1 MAKRPGGVMVQGT
14 EATRSQLIPVM
25 TKWTELGK
33 TAQLGP
39 VLFCIVVF
47 FGMVTFGSLDTIT
60 YRIVAPGGKVY
71 LDPRYWIYT
80 SNFLIMLAVFLT
92 MVSLYFIYRMIGKA
106 KSWYILLGAAGFTA
120 YYLWLFTVD
129 HDFVWMYEFFHLHLA
144 GGEADNN
151 APFIQIFIA
160 HFLGTGFFEEI
171 VKALPIFAL
180 VIADRW
186 MTPEVRAKIGI
197 QEPLDGILIGAASGG
212 GFAVMETLCQYI
224 PQDLVTT
231 WTNTILGFRN
241 ITGGVNTE
249 AAMNAMSF
257 DQLNGLIQQGSSL
270 LNTAPGIKWLIIR
283 SIDESFGHM
292 AYAGYFGYFIGLS
305 VIKPEQRWKILLI
318 GLVSASIPHA
328 LWDTVLTMDTVPL
341 EAAIAVL
348 SYAVLAA
355 AVLKAREIS
364 PNRSLL
370 QPSVIFGGPR
380 PSAAYA
386 APAGSAGAAVYATTS
401 PSAPAVAY
409 PTPAATAPAVAYPAP
424 ASNATARI
432 GLAADA
438 APPPAFSPA
447 NDAAGSSGNRLRVGT
462 KFLVI
467 VPGLRLLEH
476 QVPGLLAQSPGGAV
490 AEVTRNPNDP
500 SVLGLTNL
508 SSSAWVVVS
517 NGSRRQIG
525 PGQTIK
531 LAPGAKIDFGSTD
544 GEVG

>member
-1 MAKRPGGVMVQGT
+1 MAKRPGGVMVQST
-14 EATRSQLIPVM
+14 EPTRSQLIPVM

-47 FGMVTFGSLDTIT
+47 FAMATFGNTDTIT
-60 YRIVAPGGKVY
+60 YRIVDADGKQY
-71 LDPRYWIYT
+71 LSPRYWIYT
-80 SNFLIMLAVFLT
+80 SNFLIMLAIFLT
-92 MVSLYFIYRMIGKA
+92 MVSLYFIYRMIGKN

-120 YYLWLFTVD
+120 YYLWLFEVD
-129 HDFVWMYEFFHLHLA
+129 HYFGWMYEFFHLHLA
-144 GGEADNN
+144 GGEPDNN
-151 APFIQIFIA
+151 APFVQLFIS

-212 GFAVMETLCQYI
+212 GFAIMETLCQYV
-224 PQDLVTT
+224 PQDLVRT
-231 WTNTILGFRN
+231 WV
-241 ITGGVNTE
+241 GVIISFPNVTVPANVE
-249 AAMNAMSF
+249 AAMNSMTY
-257 DQLNGLIQQGSSL
+257 DQLNRMIQQGSTL
-270 LNTAPGIKWLIIR
+270 LNTAPGIKALILR

-364 PNRSLL
+364 PNRSML

-380 PSAAYA
+380 PSAQY
-386 APAGSAGAAVYATTS
+386 APAVVSAPAAVYATPA
-401 PSAPAVAY
+401 PSAPAVTYA
-409 PTPAATAPAVAYPAP
+409 PAAASAPAP
-424 ASNATARI
+424 ARF

-438 APPPAFSPA
+438 AAAPVASPGA
-447 NDAAGSSGNRLRVGT
+447 PAGSNGNRLRVGA

-508 SSSAWVVVS
+508 SSSAWEVVS
-517 NGSRRQIG
+517 NGTRRQIE

>member
-14 EATRSQLIPVM
+14 QATRSQLIPVI
-25 TKWTELGK
+25 TKWNELGK

-39 VLFCIVVF
+39 VIFCIVVF
-47 FGMVTFGSLDTIT
+47 FGMATFGSLTTIE
-60 YRIVAPGGKVY
+60 YPIASPDGKY
-71 LDPRYWIYT
+71 WLDPRAWIYT

-92 MVSLYFIYRMIGKA
+92 MVSLYFIYRMIGKN
-106 KSWYILLGAAGFTA
+106 KSWYILLGSAGFTA
-120 YYLWLFTVD
+120 YYLWLFHVD
-129 HDFVWMYEFFHLHLA
+129 HYFVWMYEFFHLHLA
-144 GGEADNN
+144 GGEPDDS
-151 APFIQIFIA
+151 APFIQLFIQ

-180 VIADRW
+180 VIAGSY
-186 MTPEVRAKIGI
+186 MTPEMRSKIGVE
-197 QEPLDGILIGAASGG
+197 EPLDGILIGAASGG
-212 GFAVMETLCQYI
+212 GFAVMETLLQYV
-224 PQDLVTT
+224 PQDLVNRWTT
-231 WTNTILGFRN
+231 IALAFRG
-241 ITGGVNTE
+241 ITGKQATDAAL
-249 AAMNAMSF
+249 AAMRF
-257 DQLNGLIQQGSSL
+257 DDLRALIQLGSNVL
-270 LNTAPGIKWLIIR
+270 GTAPGIKSLIIR

-305 VIKPEQRWKILLI
+305 VIKPEQRWKILMI
-318 GLVSASIPHA
+318 GLVSASVPHA
-328 LWDTVLTMDTVPL
+328 LWDTVLSMDTVPL
-341 EAAIAVL
+341 EAAVALL

-380 PSAAYA
+380 PVTAPMPAYA
-386 APAGSAGAAVYATTS
+386 PPP
-401 PSAPAVAY
+401 PSAPAVVY
-409 PTPAATAPAVAYPAP
+409 AAAAPAYAPAPARVGVAPEAAPAP
-424 ASNATARI
+424 AS
-432 GLAADA
+432 
-438 APPPAFSPA
+438 SPA
-447 NDAAGSSGNRLRVGT
+447 AGPAGSNGNRLRVGA

-508 SSSAWVVVS
+508 SSSAWEVVS
-517 NGSRRQIG
+517 NGTRRQIG

>member
-1 MAKRPGGVMVQGT
+1 
-14 EATRSQLIPVM
+14 
-25 TKWTELGK
+25 LG
-33 TAQLGP
+33 
-39 VLFCIVVF
+39 
-47 FGMVTFGSLDTIT
+47 S
-60 YRIVAPGGKVY
+60 
-71 LDPRYWIYT
+71 
-80 SNFLIMLAVFLT
+80 
-92 MVSLYFIYRMIGKA
+92 
-106 KSWYILLGAAGFTA
+106 AGFTA

-144 GGEADNN
+144 GGEPDNN
-151 APFIQIFIA
+151 APFIQLFIS

-186 MTPEVRAKIGI
+186 MTPEVRTKIGV

-212 GFAVMETLCQYI
+212 GFAIMETLCQYV

-241 ITGGVNTE
+241 ITGGINTE
-249 AAMNAMSF
+249 AAMNGMTF
-257 DQLNGLIQQGSSL
+257 DQLNGLIQQGSGL

-370 QPSVIFGGPR
+370 QPSVIFGGAR

-386 APAGSAGAAVYATTS
+386 APAVSAGAAVYATTA
-401 PSAPAVAY
+401 PSAPAAAY
-409 PTPAATAPAVAYPAP
+409 PTPVSSAP
-424 ASNATARI
+424 ATARI

-438 APPPAFSPA
+438 VPAPAASPS
-447 NDAAGSSGNRLRVGT
+447 NDSVGSSGNRLRVGT

-490 AEVTRNPNDP
+490 AEVTRNPSDP

-508 SSSAWVVVS
+508 SSSAWDVVS
-517 NGSRRQIG
+517 NGARRQIG

>member
-14 EATRSQLIPVM
+14 EATRSQLIPVI
-25 TKWTELGK
+25 TKWNELGK

-39 VLFCIVVF
+39 VIFCIVVF
-47 FGMVTFGSLDTIT
+47 FGMATFGSLTTIE
-60 YRIVAPGGKVY
+60 YPILSADGKY
-71 LDPRYWIYT
+71 WLDPREWIYT

-92 MVSLYFIYRMIGKA
+92 MVSLYFIYRMIGKN
-106 KSWYILLGAAGFTA
+106 KSWYILLGSAGFTA
-120 YYLWLFTVD
+120 YYLWLFHVD
-129 HDFVWMYEFFHLHLA
+129 HYFVWMYEFFHLHLA
-144 GGEADNN
+144 GGEPDNN
-151 APFIQIFIA
+151 APFIQLFIQ

-180 VIADRW
+180 VIAGSY
-186 MTPEVRAKIGI
+186 MTPEMKSKIGVE
-197 QEPLDGILIGAASGG
+197 EPLDGILIGAASGG
-212 GFAVMETLCQYI
+212 GFAVMETLLQYV
-224 PQDLVTT
+224 PQDLVNRWTT
-231 WTNTILGFRN
+231 IALAFRG
-241 ITGGVNTE
+241 ITGRQATE
-249 AAMNAMSF
+249 AALAAMRF
-257 DQLNGLIQQGSSL
+257 DDLRALIQLGSNVL
-270 LNTAPGIKWLIIR
+270 GTAPGIKSLIIR

-305 VIKPEQRWKILLI
+305 VIKPEQRWKILMI

-328 LWDTVLTMDTVPL
+328 LWDTVLSMDTVPL
-341 EAAIAVL
+341 EAAIALL

-364 PNRSLL
+364 PNRGLL

-380 PSAAYA
+380 PATAYTPAVVTTPVPAYASPAPSAPAAAYA
-386 APAGSAGAAVYATTS
+386 APAPAYTPVAV
-401 PSAPAVAY
+401 SAPA
-409 PTPAATAPAVAYPAP
+409 APRV
-424 ASNATARI
+424 

-438 APPPAFSPA
+438 APAP
-447 NDAAGSSGNRLRVGT
+447 AAGPVGSNGNRLRVGA

-476 QVPGLLAQSPGGAV
+476 QVPGLLAQTPGGAV

-508 SSSAWVVVS
+508 SSSAWEVVS
-517 NGSRRQIG
+517 NGARRQVG

-531 LAPGAKIDFGSTD
+531 LAPGSKIDFGSTD

>member
-14 EATRSQLIPVM
+14 QATRSQLIPVI
-25 TKWTELGK
+25 TKWNELGK

-39 VLFCIVVF
+39 VIFCIVVF
-47 FGMVTFGSLDTIT
+47 FGMATFGSLTTIE
-60 YRIVAPGGKVY
+60 YPIASPDGKY
-71 LDPRYWIYT
+71 WLDPRAWIYT

-92 MVSLYFIYRMIGKA
+92 MVSLYFIYRMIGKN
-106 KSWYILLGAAGFTA
+106 KSWYILLGSAGFTA
-120 YYLWLFTVD
+120 YYLWLFHVD
-129 HDFVWMYEFFHLHLA
+129 HYFVWMYEFFHLHLA
-144 GGEADNN
+144 GGEPDDS
-151 APFIQIFIA
+151 APFIQLFIQ

-180 VIADRW
+180 VIAGSY
-186 MTPEVRAKIGI
+186 MTPEMRSKIGVE
-197 QEPLDGILIGAASGG
+197 EPLDGILIGAASGG
-212 GFAVMETLCQYI
+212 GFAVMETLLQYV
-224 PQDLVTT
+224 PQDLVNRWTT
-231 WTNTILGFRN
+231 IALAFRG
-241 ITGGVNTE
+241 ITGKQATDAAL
-249 AAMNAMSF
+249 AAMRF
-257 DQLNGLIQQGSSL
+257 DDLRNLIQLGSNVL
-270 LNTAPGIKWLIIR
+270 GTAPGIKSLIIR

-305 VIKPEQRWKILLI
+305 VIKPEQRWKILMI

-328 LWDTVLTMDTVPL
+328 LWDTVLSMDTVPL
-341 EAAIAVL
+341 EAAVALL

-380 PSAAYA
+380 PVTAPMPAYA
-386 APAGSAGAAVYATTS
+386 PPP

-409 PTPAATAPAVAYPAP
+409 AAAAPAYAAAPARVGVAPEAAPAP
-424 ASNATARI
+424 AS
-432 GLAADA
+432 
-438 APPPAFSPA
+438 SPA
-447 NDAAGSSGNRLRVGT
+447 AGPAGSNGNRLRVGA

-508 SSSAWVVVS
+508 SSSAWEVVS
-517 NGSRRQIG
+517 NGTRRQIG
-525 PGQTIK
+525 PGQTVK

>member
-1 MAKRPGGVMVQGT
+1 MVQGT

-25 TKWTELGK
+25 TKWNELGK

-47 FGMVTFGSLDTIT
+47 FGMATFGSTATIV
-60 YRIVAPGGKVY
+60 YPIVAADGKHWM
-71 LDPRYWIYT
+71 DPRDWIYT

-92 MVSLYFIYRMIGKA
+92 MVSMWFIYRMIGKA
-106 KSWYILLGAAGFTA
+106 KSWYILLGAAGFSA
-120 YYLWLFTVD
+120 YYLWLFKVN

-144 GGEADNN
+144 GGEPDAN
-151 APFIQIFIA
+151 APFIQLFIQ

-180 VIADRW
+180 VIAARY
-186 MTPEVRAKIGI
+186 MTPEVRSKIGI
-197 QEPLDGILIGAASGG
+197 EEPLDGILIGAASGG
-212 GFAVMETLCQYI
+212 GFAVMETLIQYT
-224 PQDLVTT
+224 PQNLVNT
-231 WTNTILGFRN
+231 WTTIALAFR
-241 ITGGVNTE
+241 GVASQNAE
-249 AAMNAMSF
+249 ATMSNMNF
-257 DQLNGLIQQGSSL
+257 DQLRDLIMQGSNL
-270 LNTAPGIKWLIIR
+270 LGTAPGIKWLIIR
-283 SIDESFGHM
+283 SIDLSFGHM

-328 LWDTVLTMDTVPL
+328 LWDSVASMDTVPL
-341 EAAIAVL
+341 EAAIALL

-364 PNRSLL
+364 PNRSML
-370 QPSVIFGGPR
+370 QPSVIFGAARTAPAYVAA
-380 PSAAYA
+380 PVVSAPPVSSPAAYA
-386 APAGSAGAAVYATTS
+386 APAVSAPPVARVGLADTLPS
-401 PSAPAVAY
+401 PS
-409 PTPAATAPAVAYPAP
+409 
-424 ASNATARI
+424 
-432 GLAADA
+432 G
-438 APPPAFSPA
+438 SPA
-447 NDAAGSSGNRLRVGT
+447 GSNGNRLRVGA

-508 SSSAWVVVS
+508 SSSAWEAVS
-517 NGSRRQIG
+517 NGARRQVA

-531 LAPGAKIDFGSTD
+531 LAPGARIDFGSTD

>member
-14 EATRSQLIPVM
+14 QATRSQLIPVI
-25 TKWTELGK
+25 TKWNELGK

-39 VLFCIVVF
+39 VIFCIVVF
-47 FGMVTFGSLDTIT
+47 FGMATFGSLTTIE
-60 YRIVAPGGKVY
+60 YPIASPDGKY
-71 LDPRYWIYT
+71 WLDPRAWIYT

-92 MVSLYFIYRMIGKA
+92 MVSLYFIYRMIGKN
-106 KSWYILLGAAGFTA
+106 KSWYILLGSAGFTA
-120 YYLWLFTVD
+120 YYLWLFHVD
-129 HDFVWMYEFFHLHLA
+129 HYFVWMYEFFHLHLA
-144 GGEADNN
+144 GGEPDDN
-151 APFIQIFIA
+151 APFIQLFIQ

-180 VIADRW
+180 VIAGSY
-186 MTPEVRAKIGI
+186 MTPEMRSKIGVE
-197 QEPLDGILIGAASGG
+197 EPLDGILIGAASGG
-212 GFAVMETLCQYI
+212 GFAVMETLLQYV
-224 PQDLVTT
+224 PQDLVNRWTT
-231 WTNTILGFRN
+231 IALAFRG
-241 ITGGVNTE
+241 ITGKQATDAAL
-249 AAMNAMSF
+249 AAMRF
-257 DQLNGLIQQGSSL
+257 DDLRNLIQLGSNVL
-270 LNTAPGIKWLIIR
+270 GTAPGIKSLIIR

-305 VIKPEQRWKILLI
+305 VIKPEQRWKILAI

-328 LWDTVLTMDTVPL
+328 LWDTVLSMDTVPL
-341 EAAIAVL
+341 EAAVALL

-380 PSAAYA
+380 PVTAPMPAYA
-386 APAGSAGAAVYATTS
+386 PPP

-409 PTPAATAPAVAYPAP
+409 AAAGPAYAPAAARVGFAAEAAPA
-424 ASNATARI
+424 
-432 GLAADA
+432 
-438 APPPAFSPA
+438 PPSSPA
-447 NDAAGSSGNRLRVGT
+447 AGPAGSNGNRLRVGA

-508 SSSAWVVVS
+508 SSSAWEVVS
-517 NGSRRQIG
+517 NGTRRQIG

-531 LAPGAKIDFGSTD
+531 LAPGAKIDFGSTE

>member
-1 MAKRPGGVMVQGT
+1 MAKRPGGEMVQGT
-14 EATRSQLIPVM
+14 QATRSQLIPVI
-25 TKWTELGK
+25 TKWNELGK

-39 VLFCIVVF
+39 VIFCIVVF
-47 FGMVTFGSLDTIT
+47 FGMATFGSLTTIT
-60 YRIVAPGGKVY
+60 IPIASADRKYW
-71 LDPRYWIYT
+71 LDPRDWIYT
-80 SNFLIMLAVFLT
+80 SYFLIMLAIFLT
-92 MVSLYFIYRMIGKA
+92 MVSLYFIYRMIGKN
-106 KSWYILLGAAGFTA
+106 KSWYILLGSAGFTA
-120 YYLWLFTVD
+120 YYLWLFHVD
-129 HDFVWMYEFFHLHLA
+129 HYFGWMYEFFHIHLA
-144 GGEADNN
+144 GGEPDDN
-151 APFIQIFIA
+151 APFIQLFIQQ
-160 HFLGTGFFEEI
+160 FLGTGFFEEI

-180 VIADRW
+180 VIAGSY
-186 MTPEVRAKIGI
+186 MTPEMKTKIGI
-197 QEPLDGILIGAASGG
+197 EEPLDGILIGAASGG
-212 GFAVMETLCQYI
+212 GFALMETLLQYVPAELVNRWI
-224 PQDLVTT
+224 TIAMAFRGVTGKQAIDAALAKMHFDDL
-231 WTNTILGFRN
+231 NTLIHFGSGVLG
-241 ITGGVNTE
+241 
-249 AAMNAMSF
+249 
-257 DQLNGLIQQGSSL
+257 
-270 LNTAPGIKWLIIR
+270 TAPGIRSLIIR

-305 VIKPEQRWKILLI
+305 VIKPEQRWKILMI

-328 LWDTVLTMDTVPL
+328 LWDTVLSMDTVPL
-341 EAAIAVL
+341 EAAVALL

-380 PSAAYA
+380 PAATFTAPMPAYA
-386 APAGSAGAAVYATTS
+386 AA
-401 PSAPAVAY
+401 APAYA
-409 PTPAATAPAVAYPAP
+409 PAAPRV
-424 ASNATARI
+424 

-438 APPPAFSPA
+438 AAAASPA
-447 NDAAGSSGNRLRVGT
+447 AAPAGSNGNRLRVGA

-508 SSSAWVVVS
+508 SSSAWEVVS
-517 NGSRRQIG
+517 NGTRRQIG

>member
-14 EATRSQLIPVM
+14 EATRSQLIPVI
-25 TKWTELGK
+25 TKWNELGK

-39 VLFCIVVF
+39 VLFCIAVF
-47 FGMVTFGSLDTIT
+47 FSMVTFGSTNTIVYAIT
-60 YRIVAPGGKVY
+60 SPDGKLW
-71 LDPRYWIYT
+71 LDPRDWIYT
-80 SNFLIMLAVFLT
+80 SNFLIILAVFLT
-92 MVSLYFIYRMIGKA
+92 MVSLYFIYRMIGKN
-106 KSWYILLGAAGFTA
+106 KSWYILLGSAGFTA
-120 YYLWLFTVD
+120 YYLWLFHVD
-129 HDFVWMYEFFHLHLA
+129 HYFGWMYEFFHLHLA
-144 GGEADNN
+144 GGEPDNS
-151 APFIQIFIA
+151 APFIQLFIQ

-180 VIADRW
+180 VIAGSY
-186 MTPEVRAKIGI
+186 MTPEMRTKIGVE
-197 QEPLDGILIGAASGG
+197 EPLDGILIGAASGG
-212 GFAVMETLCQYI
+212 GFAVMETLLQYV
-224 PQDLVTT
+224 PQDLVHT
-231 WTNTILGFRN
+231 WTTIALAFR
-241 ITGGVNTE
+241 GVVGRQNTE
-249 AAMNAMSF
+249 AALAAMNF
-257 DQLNGLIQQGSSL
+257 DQLRALIQLGSNVL
-270 LNTAPGIKWLIIR
+270 GTAPGIKSLIIR

-305 VIKPEQRWKILLI
+305 VIKPEQRWKILMI

-328 LWDTVLTMDTVPL
+328 LWDTVLSMDTVPL
-341 EAAIAVL
+341 EAAIALL

-364 PNRSLL
+364 PNRNIL
-370 QPSVIFGGPR
+370 QPSVIFGGSRAYAPAVASA
-380 PSAAYA
+380 PAAAYA
-386 APAGSAGAAVYATTS
+386 AAGVSGPAVPYAPVAA
-401 PSAPAVAY
+401 SAPAVAY
-409 PTPAATAPAVAYPAP
+409 TPVATSAPAP
-424 ASNATARI
+424 APRI

-438 APPPAFSPA
+438 PPPSPLP
-447 NDAAGSSGNRLRVGT
+447 AAVGNNGNRLRVGA

-508 SSSAWVVVS
+508 SSSAWEVVS
-517 NGSRRQIG
+517 NGTRRQIG

-531 LAPGAKIDFGSTD
+531 LAAGAKIDFGSTD